1 LPRSIAA
8 GNPRILQEYAGLA
21 GVQRGLAAFRPRQ
34 RRNRMIRILCALSA
48 VALGATM
55 VLAQN
60 LAPIKERQ
68 NAMKKISDDAKVL
81 NAMAK
86 GEAPFDAAKA
96 TALLAGWE
104 ETAKKLPNLFP
115 DDSKTGEKTRAKAEI
130 WQNKADFNAKIA
142 DFAKAVSEAK
152 AKAPSA
158 DSFKAAFPAIG
169 KACGNCHEKYRGPRV
184 T

>member
-1 LPRSIAA
+1 
-8 GNPRILQEYAGLA
+8 
-21 GVQRGLAAFRPRQ
+21 
-34 RRNRMIRILCALSA
+34 MIRILCALSA

-68 NAMKKISDDAKVL
+68 NAMKKISSDNKVL
-81 NAMAK
+81 GAMAK
-86 GEAPFDAAKA
+86 GETPFDAAKA
-96 TALLAGWE
+96 RAILTGWE
-104 ETAKKLPNLFP
+104 EASKKLPDLFP

-142 DFAKAVSEAK
+142 DFAKAVSDAK
-152 AKAPSA
+152 AKATSA
-158 DSFKAAFPAIG
+158 DGFKAAYPAIG
-169 KACGNCHEKYRGPRV
+169 KSCDGCHEKYRGPRV

>member
-1 LPRSIAA
+1 MEKP
-8 GNPRILQEYAGLA
+8 
-21 GVQRGLAAFRPRQ
+21 
-34 RRNRMIRILCALSA
+34 MIRILCALSA
-48 VALGATM
+48 VAFGATM

-68 NAMKKISDDAKVL
+68 DTMKKINDDTKIL
-81 NAMAK
+81 SAMAK

-96 TALLAGWE
+96 TAILTGFE
-104 ETAKKLPNLFP
+104 EAMKKVPNLFP

-142 DFAKAVSEAK
+142 EFAKAAADTK
-152 AKAPSA
+152 AKATSA
-158 DSFKAAFPAIG
+158 DSFKAAFPGLI
-169 KACGNCHEKYRGPRV
+169 KSCDNCHEKYRGPRV